1 LILFDKI
8 NTKFRPF
15 GKEESKMPVK
25 ITSENFKKEVLE
37 SDVPVIVDFWAQWCR
52 PCLMLGPIIEEIA
65 EDFEGKVKV
74 GKVNVDEEGY
84 LANQF
89 RISSIPTVMMFKDGK
104 PVSQVIGLLRKE
116 DLIRRLGL

>member
-1 LILFDKI
+1 
-8 NTKFRPF
+8 
-15 GKEESKMPVK
+15 MPVK

-37 SDVPVIVDFWAQWCR
+37 SSVPVIVDFWAQWCR

>member
-1 LILFDKI
+1 
-8 NTKFRPF
+8 
-15 GKEESKMPVK
+15 MPVK